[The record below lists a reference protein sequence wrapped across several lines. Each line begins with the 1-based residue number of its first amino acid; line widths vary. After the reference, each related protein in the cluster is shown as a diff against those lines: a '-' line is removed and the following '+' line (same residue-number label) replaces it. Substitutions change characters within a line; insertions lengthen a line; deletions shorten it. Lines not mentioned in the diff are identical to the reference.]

1 MQRIILAT
9 GIHVSQWIGF
19 KRYSVVVACLTGLA
33 LYIAHYNFSASLP
46 KLWAL
51 PRGLWLCPKNPA
63 RTVSPMQPDQRVTL
77 SLETPLIGFHP

>member
-19 KRYSVVVACLTGLA
+19 KPEGLGVAPSHLGC
-33 LYIAHYNFSASLP
+33 Y
-46 KLWAL
+46 
-51 PRGLWLCPKNPA
+51 PKNLA
-63 RTVSPMQPDQRVTL
+63 RAVSPMQPDQRVTL

>member
-9 GIHVSQWIGF
+9 GIHVSQWTGF

-51 PRGLWLCPKNPA
+51 PRGWALPRPTQDAVLRTRQGLSALCNLTK
-63 RTVSPMQPDQRVTL
+63 
-77 SLETPLIGFHP
+77 E